1 MAEKGVVNDPPITNN
16 YGWANAKNAGIF
28 ASYRLLHVQIL
39 EKKGLRVH
47 GHSFPKAKILV
58 SQNFYSFS
66 AKFFFHY
73 FHDIQIF
80 INFIRL
86 EEFDFLN
93 LTLT

>member
-1 MAEKGVVNDPPITNN
+1 MDGQTPKTPG
-16 YGWANAKNAGIF
+16 Y
-28 ASYRLLHVQIL
+28 LLVIGFYMSKFL
-39 EKKGLRVH
+39 KKGLRVH